1 MGFFSEIRTALNE
14 IFAEFSQDVQF
25 RDKTYKCIIGENG
38 QHEVELES
46 GGFVANETFT
56 ATPPSCMELH
66 TGDENIELARFGDLP
81 SAFPPNRRLAESFL
95 QIFLR
100 AGRVGA

>member
-25 RDKTYKCIIGENG
+25 RGKTYKCIIGENG

-46 GGFVANETFT
+46 GGFVA
-56 ATPPSCMELH
+56 PSRYLSM
-66 TGDENIELARFGDLP
+66 ISSLALSDI
-81 SAFPPNRRLAESFL
+81 RLLLFNPRIGS
-95 QIFLR
+95 R
-100 AGRVGA
+100 

>member
-1 MGFFSEIRTALNE
+1 MTDSKGDFKKPKEWTPFGTTHNNMGFFSEIRTALNE

-25 RDKTYKCIIGENG
+25 RGKTYKCIIGENG

-56 ATPPSCMELH
+56 ATPP
-66 TGDENIELARFGDLP
+66 F
-81 SAFPPNRRLAESFL
+81 FY
-95 QIFLR
+95 
-100 AGRVGA
+100 GAKMKK